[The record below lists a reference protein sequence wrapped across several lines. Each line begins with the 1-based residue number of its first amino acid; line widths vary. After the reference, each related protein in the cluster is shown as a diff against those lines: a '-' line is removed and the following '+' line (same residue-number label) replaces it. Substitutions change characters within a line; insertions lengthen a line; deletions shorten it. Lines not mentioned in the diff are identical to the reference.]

1 MAETVSAVR
10 VTWVGFV
17 WNLILTSFKFTAGVV
32 GHSPAMIA
40 DAVHSVSDFATD
52 IVVLTGLRFSGRPV
66 DKSHDYGHGKL
77 ETLAA
82 AVIGAV
88 LLLVGAGVFWAGAT
102 RIWACIG
109 GLTPEAP
116 GGIALVAAFVS
127 IVVKEG
133 LYRYTVSAG
142 KRINSRAVTANAW
155 HHRSDALSSVG
166 TMFGIGGAI
175 LLGEKWRIL
184 DPVAAVIVSVFIV
197 KAAYEIL
204 SGCIGEL
211 IESSLDETVES
222 EIIGLAMSVPGVAD
236 PHNLRT
242 RRIGRDIAV
251 DLHIRV
257 DGTMQVRDAHTLSS
271 TIEELIRRRF
281 GKSSF
286 VSIHVEPVKEGEHN
300 APL

>member
-1 MAETVSAVR
+1 MGLVL
-10 VTWVGFV
+10 
-17 WNLILTSFKFTAGVV
+17 NLVLTAFKFAAGVI

-52 IVVLTGLRFSGRPV
+52 IVVLAGLRFSGRPV

-82 AVIGAV
+82 TVIGVV
-88 LLLVGAGVFWAGAT
+88 LLLVGAGVFWSGAT
-102 RIWACIG
+102 KIWACIG
-109 GLTPEAP
+109 GVTPEAP
-116 GGIALVAAFVS
+116 GLIALIAAVVS

-142 KRINSRAVTANAW
+142 KRINSMAVIANAW
-155 HHRSDALSSVG
+155 HHRSDAFSSMG
-166 TMFGIGGAI
+166 TMLGIGGAI

-184 DPVAAVIVSVFIV
+184 DPVAAVVVSVFIV
-197 KAAYEIL
+197 KVALEIL
-204 SGCIGEL
+204 SGCLGEL

-222 EIIGLAMSVPGVAD
+222 EIIGLAKSVHGVAD
-236 PHNLRT
+236 PHDLRT

-257 DGTMQVRDAHTLSS
+257 DGGMQVKEAHAISS
-271 TIEELIRRRF
+271 AIEGLIRRKF

-286 VSIHVEPVKEGEHN
+286 VSIHVEPVDEGEQD
-300 APL
+300 ASS

>member
-17 WNLILTSFKFTAGVV
+17 WNLVLTAFKFTAGAV

-52 IVVLTGLRFSGRPV
+52 IVVLAGLRFSGRPV

-82 AVIGAV
+82 TIIGAV

-109 GLTPEAP
+109 GQTPEAP
-116 GGIALVAAFVS
+116 GVIALIAAFVS
-127 IVVKEG
+127 ILVKEG

-142 KRINSRAVTANAW
+142 KRINSRAVIANAW

-175 LLGEKWRIL
+175 FLGEKWRVL

-197 KAAYEIL
+197 KAAFEIL
-204 SGCIGEL
+204 SGCLGEL
-211 IESSLDETVES
+211 IESSLDDRVES
-222 EIIGLAMSVPGVAD
+222 EILGLAMSVPGVTD

-257 DGTMQVRDAHTLSS
+257 DGGMQVREAHTLSS

-286 VSIHVEPVKEGEHN
+286 VSIHVEPEKEED
-300 APL
+300 

>member
-1 MAETVSAVR
+1 MGLVL
-10 VTWVGFV
+10 
-17 WNLILTSFKFTAGVV
+17 NLVLTAFKFAAGVV

-52 IVVLTGLRFSGRPV
+52 IVVLAGLRFSGRPV

-82 AVIGAV
+82 TVIGIV

-102 RIWACIG
+102 KIWACIG
-109 GLTPEAP
+109 GQTPEAP
-116 GGIALVAAFVS
+116 GLIALIAAVVS
-127 IVVKEG
+127 IVAKEG

-142 KRINSRAVTANAW
+142 KRINSMAVIANAW
-155 HHRSDALSSVG
+155 HHRSDAFSSMG
-166 TMFGIGGAI
+166 TMLGIGGAI

-184 DPVAAVIVSVFIV
+184 DPVAAVVVSVFIV
-197 KAAYEIL
+197 KVALEIL
-204 SGCIGEL
+204 SGCLGEL

-222 EIIGLAMSVPGVAD
+222 EIIGLAKSVPGVTD

-257 DGTMQVRDAHTLSS
+257 DGGMQVKEAHAISS
-271 TIEELIRRRF
+271 AIEGLIRRKF

-286 VSIHVEPVKEGEHN
+286 VSIHVEPVDEGEQD
-300 APL
+300 ASS

>member
-10 VTWVGFV
+10 VTWVGLV
-17 WNLILTSFKFTAGVV
+17 WNLVLTSFKFTAGFV

-52 IVVLTGLRFSGRPV
+52 IVVLAGLRFSGRPV
-66 DKSHDYGHGKL
+66 DKSHDYGHGKF
-77 ETLAA
+77 ETMAA
-82 AVIGAV
+82 TVIGAV

-109 GLTPEAP
+109 GQTPEAP
-116 GGIALVAAFVS
+116 GRIALAAAFVS

-142 KRINSRAVTANAW
+142 KRINSRAVIANAW

-175 LLGEKWRIL
+175 FLGEKWRVL

-204 SGCIGEL
+204 SGCLGEL
-211 IESSLDETVES
+211 IESSLDDKVEA
-222 EIIGLAMSVPGVAD
+222 EIIGLAKSVPGVAD

-257 DGTMQVRDAHTLSS
+257 DGGMQVREAHGMSS
-271 TIEELIRRRF
+271 TIEGLIRRRF

-286 VSIHVEPVKEGEHN
+286 VSIHIEPLKTEDQH
-300 APL
+300 P

>member
-1 MAETVSAVR
+1 MAEKVSAAR

-17 WNLILTSFKFTAGVV
+17 WNLVLTAFKFTAGVV
-32 GHSPAMIA
+32 GRSPAMIA

-52 IVVLTGLRFSGRPV
+52 IVVLAGLRFSARPI

-77 ETLAA
+77 ETMAA
-82 AVIGAV
+82 TVIGAV

-109 GLTPEAP
+109 GQTPEAP
-116 GGIALVAAFVS
+116 GVIALLAALVS

-142 KRINSRAVTANAW
+142 KRINSRAVIANAW
-155 HHRSDALSSVG
+155 HHRSDAFSSVG

-175 LLGEKWRIL
+175 FLGEKWRIL

-197 KAAYEIL
+197 KAAFEIL
-204 SGCIGEL
+204 SGCLGEL
-211 IESSLDETVES
+211 IESSLDDRVES
-222 EIIGLAMSVPGVAD
+222 EIIGLAKSVPGVAD

-257 DGTMQVRDAHTLSS
+257 DGGMQVREAHALSS
-271 TIEELIRRRF
+271 AIEGLIRRRF

-286 VSIHVEPVKEGEHN
+286 VSIHVEPLKAAN
-300 APL
+300 NDAPL

>member
-1 MAETVSAVR
+1 MAETASAAR
-10 VTWVGFV
+10 VTWVGLV
-17 WNLILTSFKFTAGVV
+17 LNLVLTAFKFAAGVV

-52 IVVLTGLRFSGRPV
+52 IVVLAGLRFSGRPV

-82 AVIGAV
+82 TVIGIV

-102 RIWACIG
+102 KIWACIG
-109 GLTPEAP
+109 GQTPEAP
-116 GGIALVAAFVS
+116 GLIALIAAVVS
-127 IVVKEG
+127 IVAKEG

-142 KRINSRAVTANAW
+142 KRINSMAVIANAW
-155 HHRSDALSSVG
+155 HHRSDAFSSMG
-166 TMFGIGGAI
+166 TMLGIGGAI

-184 DPVAAVIVSVFIV
+184 DPVAAVVVSVFIV
-197 KAAYEIL
+197 KVALEIL
-204 SGCIGEL
+204 SGCLGEL

-222 EIIGLAMSVPGVAD
+222 EIIGLAKSVPGVTD

-257 DGTMQVRDAHTLSS
+257 DGGMQVKEAHAISS
-271 TIEELIRRRF
+271 AIEGLIRRKF

-286 VSIHVEPVKEGEHN
+286 VSIHVEPVDEGEQD
-300 APL
+300 ASS